1 MILSRKPSSTP
12 TPPALRSASTPRRQL
27 PYTQWAFVRE
37 LVLTCRSQ
45 KVTSSVIVVISA
57 LAIALVLGT
66 AGLSAAS
73 QAKVLSTVDEAG
85 TRSVTIYSKKPDQ
98 GFPVSILDSL
108 ERLDIVE
115 EVVGFG
121 MTTDVTN
128 GSIVGGHKVALR
140 TVYGRLA
147 RDLRSRVTRIG
158 IQSDNMHAD
167 PFHYAFA
174 SPDALELLALPPQGG
189 GVQVINDGIDIAVV
203 GQVQLS
209 ESFARL
215 TPTLLMPA
223 QTDTGLTAIYLSAKN
238 AHSIP
243 LLTDLVRAHMREFT
257 NEDYALSTSEQYAQ
271 LRAAIN
277 GELTESSHLLIV
289 SVLLAGAGITMLVV
303 WAVVLLRRKD
313 LGRRRALGASRIMIV
328 SLTMGQ
334 VGLLTALGSATG
346 IAASYGVMHL
356 LTSPLPPVDFAGALL
371 IALSSASTLL
381 SLVPALWAANRDPLA
396 ELRVP

>member
-1 MILSRKPSSTP
+1 M
-12 TPPALRSASTPRRQL
+12 
-27 PYTQWAFVRE
+27 
-37 LVLTCRSQ
+37 
-45 KVTSSVIVVISA
+45 VIVVISA

-115 EVVGFG
+115 EAVGFG
-121 MTTDVTN
+121 ITTDVTN
-128 GSIVGGHKVALR
+128 RSIVGGHKVALR

-147 RDLRSRVTRIG
+147 RDLRSRVTTIG
-158 IQSDNMHAD
+158 IRSDNVHAD
-167 PFHYAFA
+167 QFHYAFA

-209 ESFARL
+209 ETFAKL

-223 QTDTGLTAIYLSAKN
+223 QTDTGLTAIYLSAKD

-243 LLTDLVRAHMREFT
+243 LLTELVRAHMREFT

-277 GELTESSHLLIV
+277 GELTESTHLLIIG
-289 SVLLAGAGITMLVV
+289 VLLAGAGITMLVV

-313 LGRRRALGASRIMIV
+313 LGRRRALGASRLMIV

-334 VGLLTALGSATG
+334 VGFLTALGSATG

-356 LTSPLPPVDFAGALL
+356 LASPLPPVDFAGALL

-381 SLVPALWAANRDPLA
+381 SLIPALWAANRDPLA